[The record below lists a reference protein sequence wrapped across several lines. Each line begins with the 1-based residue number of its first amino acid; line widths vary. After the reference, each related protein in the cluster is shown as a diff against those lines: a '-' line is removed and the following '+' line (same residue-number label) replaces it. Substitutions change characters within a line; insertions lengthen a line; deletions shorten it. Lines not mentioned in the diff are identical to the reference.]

1 MYRANIYEPHTYRH
15 VTGRSIVSQQPDGV
29 WSARTSYM
37 VARIM
42 HDGTQSLFSTGVYLD
57 KVIEDEGSLRFKEK
71 IVVTDSSSIDAL
83 LVLPL

>member
-1 MYRANIYEPHTYRH
+1 
-15 VTGRSIVSQQPDGV
+15 
-29 WSARTSYM
+29 M

-57 KVIEDEGSLRFKEK
+57 KVVEDEGRLRFREK